1 LNSVWNFSS
10 AVFVVI
16 GTVVVKH
23 FHGGFQVLEALAVD
37 FPDLFVGDFAPHDN
51 SVEVVGCRIF

>member
-1 LNSVWNFSS
+1 
-10 AVFVVI
+10 
-16 GTVVVKH
+16 
-23 FHGGFQVLEALAVD
+23 LEALAVD